1 MPALD
6 SSNVFGIAVK
16 MSTSELPREAQRN
29 TYPGLNGVEELDQ
42 GHRGRITKCTGML
55 VGTSPGGLAGAENG
69 LRSFK
74 DGLTHVLTDSNGTNW
89 ANVKVEALEIEPH
102 GHFAP
107 ELGFWRRY
115 TAVLRHLY
123 SIGIPLFLLS
133 TFGT

>member
-1 MPALD
+1 VPALD

-74 DGLTHVLTDSNGTNW
+74 DGLTHVLTDSNGTGTW
-89 ANVKVEALEIEPH
+89 ILAQVH
-102 GHFAP
+102 GSFKASLQHRNSFIP
-107 ELGFWRRY
+107 
-115 TAVLRHLY
+115 AVNLRDLT
-123 SIGIPLFLLS
+123 G
-133 TFGT
+133 